1 MTVGQRTWISPEKG
15 MGVWL
20 SLLLMVALVLAACG
34 DHSNAAP
41 TPTPTPAEP
50 TPDAAGSGD
59 DPAAIAEE
67 TRQLVVWLPAFS
79 RYAAGDA
86 AGDVLQTAI
95 LQFQQTHP
103 GVVVEVHVKAESGV
117 AGIWPYLRAAQSV
130 APTILPDLALINT
143 QHLWQAADLGM
154 VSALDEADLEAFG
167 DFYAAAA
174 ESVRYDSQILGV
186 PYTVDVAHVIYDGS
200 DLDAAPL
207 TWEELLEEAPVYLF
221 PGSSVEGQIN
231 LHTVAQYRGAGATLA
246 EANSAL
252 DLDSAQAY
260 FDFLA
265 TARLQGVIPP
275 QTVEWGTFSAV
286 YSAYQQNPSGL
297 AAVLGTTMLSNNVFV
312 GLEEAQLRYAPL
324 PTRDGQPA
332 AVIDSWAFAVLA
344 QEGESQAL
352 ALALIQALLEPS
364 VHGRW
369 SLFADH
375 LPSRYSALAEW
386 DLSDPYQVFL
396 QTQLETA
403 EPLPNG
409 RAFADFARRL
419 QSGQTAILRGD
430 MTPEEALR
438 VLGSAP

>member
-1 MTVGQRTWISPEKG
+1 

-20 SLLLMVALVLAACG
+20 SLLLMVALLLTACG
-34 DHSNAAP
+34 DRSNAAP
-41 TPTPTPAEP
+41 TSTPVPTES
-50 TPDAAGSGD
+50 TPDAAESSD
-59 DPAAIAEE
+59 DPAPVVDEM
-67 TRQLVVWLPAFS
+67 RQLVMWLPAFS
-79 RYAAGDA
+79 HYAAGDA

-103 GVVVEVHVKAESGV
+103 GLVVEVQVKAESGV

-130 APTILPDLALINT
+130 APTVLPDLVLINT

-154 VSALDEADLEAFG
+154 VAALDEADLEALG
-167 DFYAAAA
+167 DFYAASA
-174 ESVRYDSQILGV
+174 ESVRYDSQILGI

-200 DLDAAPL
+200 DLNAAPL

-231 LHTVAQYRGAGATLA
+231 LHMAAQYRGAGAALA
-246 EANSAL
+246 EVNPAPNLEA
-252 DLDSAQAY
+252 AQAY
-260 FDFLA
+260 FEFLSS
-265 TARLQGVIPP
+265 ARLQGVIPP
-275 QTVEWGTFSAV
+275 QAVEWGTFSAV

-297 AAVLGTTMLSNNVFV
+297 AAVLGTTMLSNNVLV
-312 GLEEAQLRYAPL
+312 GLEDAQMRYAPL
-324 PTRDGQPA
+324 PTRDGQSA
-332 AVIDSWAFAVLA
+332 AMIDSWAFAVLT
-344 QEGESQAL
+344 QDDERQAL
-352 ALALIQALLEPS
+352 ALALIQTLLEPS

-369 SLFADH
+369 SRFADQ
-375 LPSRYSALAEW
+375 LPSRRSALAEL
-386 DLSDPYQVFL
+386 DLSDPYQAFL
-396 QTQLETA
+396 QTQLEAA

-438 VLGSAP
+438 ALGGAP